1 MEALRKAIKV
11 RATTSDYEW
20 LSNNVKTQTDR
31 SLMVESLLI
40 DADIVMA
47 DLQALHDFA
56 ETIVGD
62 IDKAGYTIK
71 TLMQGFE
78 LEFKTERTY
87 NGR

>member
-1 MEALRKAIKV
+1 
-11 RATTSDYEW
+11 
-20 LSNNVKTQTDR
+20 
-31 SLMVESLLI
+31 MVESLLI

-71 TLMQGFE
+71 HLMEGFT
-78 LEFKTERTY
+78 LEFRVERTY